1 LSTLSIPKIQK
12 GTLAAALASLI
23 AYAIANVYAI
33 SQDFWY
39 LSLLPV
45 GLGFV
50 AFALLR
56 PEQFWLFMVF
66 LTPFSL
72 NVHID
77 FLQSSIS
84 LPTEPFIAFF
94 MMLLVF
100 KFLLE
105 NKVDMDILKHPI
117 TIIILL
123 QLGWMFVSACF
134 STLPLVSFKYLLAR
148 LWFVIVFY
156 FFGVHIFKNMKR
168 IDQFNWFYLLSM
180 GATIVYTL
188 IRHSTEF
195 FSHEYS
201 YKAALPFF
209 TDHNIYAVIVA
220 FFVPTAII
228 YSLKSRTLKVSVIKT
243 LFFYGLSFIYL
254 VGVVASYTRAAWVS
268 LGVALAMYAAL
279 LLKLKLRHLLGALFL
294 VVGIIAFSWND
305 IMIYMSKNKVESDS
319 DLDAHVQSIYNVTTD
334 DSNTER
340 LNRWTAAVRMFEEKP
355 VFGFGPNTYQFKYA
369 PYQLSK
375 TKTEISTNLGD
386 LGNAHSEFIGPLAEQ
401 GIIGALLV
409 VALMLAAIHI
419 GMQLFYKG
427 KTDRIKYL
435 GLMVLLSFMTYYSH
449 GLLNNYLDIDKANVM
464 FWGAMAIITAL
475 SIHQKKL
482 EVKPTATSEQ

>member
-1 LSTLSIPKIQK
+1 
-12 GTLAAALASLI
+12 
-23 AYAIANVYAI
+23 
-33 SQDFWY
+33 
-39 LSLLPV
+39 
-45 GLGFV
+45 
-50 AFALLR
+50 
-56 PEQFWLFMVF
+56 
-66 LTPFSL
+66 
-72 NVHID
+72 
-77 FLQSSIS
+77 
-84 LPTEPFIAFF
+84 
-94 MMLLVF
+94 
-100 KFLLE
+100 
-105 NKVDMDILKHPI
+105 
-117 TIIILL
+117 
-123 QLGWMFVSACF
+123 
-134 STLPLVSFKYLLAR
+134 
-148 LWFVIVFY
+148 
-156 FFGVHIFKNMKR
+156 
-168 IDQFNWFYLLSM
+168 M
-180 GATIVYTL
+180 GAAIVYTL
-188 IRHSTEF
+188 VRHSTEF